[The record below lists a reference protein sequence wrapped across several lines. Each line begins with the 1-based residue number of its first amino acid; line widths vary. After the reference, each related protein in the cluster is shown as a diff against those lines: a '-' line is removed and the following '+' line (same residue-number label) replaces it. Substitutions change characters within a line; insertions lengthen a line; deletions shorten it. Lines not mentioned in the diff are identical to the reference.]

1 MTEDGRNRVLLVEDD
16 EGVSDAVA
24 LGLQYAGYDWAAFD
38 DGTAAAEYLRRDHA
52 FDLALLDIMLPG
64 MDGFS
69 LLTLLRQY
77 AIPVICLTALTD
89 TAFEIRGLRGGAEDY
104 IGKPFEMMSLLV
116 RMEKVLARSGRLPDT
131 CRVNGLTIDRA
142 RREDS
147 RGGVAVPLTPLEFD
161 VLALLVRNRNRTVT
175 REQLLNE
182 IWGQDFFGDTR
193 TVDVRIANL
202 RKKLGPGN
210 GIHTVSRVGYRLEEA
225 DGGGEDGP

>member
-52 FDLALLDIMLPG
+52 FDLALLDIILPG

-89 TAFEIRGLRGGAEDY
+89 TAFEIRGLRGGA
-104 IGKPFEMMSLLV
+104 
-116 RMEKVLARSGRLPDT
+116 
-131 CRVNGLTIDRA
+131 RVQNA
-142 RREDS
+142 
-147 RGGVAVPLTPLEFD
+147 
-161 VLALLVRNRNRTVT
+161 
-175 REQLLNE
+175 
-182 IWGQDFFGDTR
+182 
-193 TVDVRIANL
+193 
-202 RKKLGPGN
+202 
-210 GIHTVSRVGYRLEEA
+210 A
-225 DGGGEDGP
+225 DGHAAAPGRAAPHAP